1 MTSILNLR
9 PVGSAQGET
18 AKSDVLASHLWPN
31 HNDRSKYRL
40 EARRLNTI
48 HQVDRD
54 QLVKEVRR
62 WKRDYSDPDYR
73 QQAIGPTTTGWWATG
88 KELKGVKKQAA
99 LLEKLGMTAFY
110 EDCKRLT
117 AHHAVR
123 GRAYLT
129 HDDDPDVAPFVDVNL
144 QLVVTASVRDG
155 TYSVKGLYVSHKS
168 ADSGAFGSL
177 LYCGSP
183 SWPRV
188 LQTIWSP
195 PAAGEVLES
204 YLIDVPV
211 IEGEFSLDDEQT
223 LIEYAKDTY
232 GCHICPQMS
241 VRKAYPLAPEIVAW
255 VSKIDDPTH
264 PLFEMHKVAPGQIL
278 SNWESTRDARRK
290 MAGEERAEWARV
302 TMHGM
307 SRAQWAAKCFAGRG
321 ACKSTNGQGMKGAA
335 KKRHAMKSVA
345 GMKKYSHL
353 PAKAKARAM
362 SEAKKRGYAAA
373 KNKPCRC
380 GSMTHNR
387 MSHRECRFYGMV
399 LTDREKKKGKIR
411 TVPYFNQPRCYE
423 CP

>member
-1 MTSILNLR
+1 M
-9 PVGSAQGET
+9 
-18 AKSDVLASHLWPN
+18 ASHLWPKK
-31 HNDRSKYRL
+31 HNVL
-40 EARRLNTI
+40 EARQLNTI

-62 WKRDYSDPDYR
+62 WKRDYSDSGYG
-73 QQAIGPTTTGWWATG
+73 QKKIGPTKTGWWANA
-88 KELKGVKKQAA
+88 KELKGKKKQAA

-129 HDDDPDVAPFVDVNL
+129 HEDDPDVAPFVDVNL

-155 TYSVKGLYVSHKS
+155 TCSVKGLYVSHKC

-183 SWPRV
+183 LWPRV

-195 PAAGEVLES
+195 PAAGEALES

-211 IEGEFSLDDEQT
+211 IEGEFSLDDEAT
-223 LIEYAKDTY
+223 LIEFAKDTY
-232 GCHICPQMS
+232 GCEICPQFS
-241 VRKAYPLAPEIVAW
+241 ARKAYPLPRETVAW
-255 VSKIDDPTH
+255 ISKIDDPTH
-264 PLFEMHKVAPGQIL
+264 PLFEMHKVAPG
-278 SNWESTRDARRK
+278 SRVPNWVATRDARRK
-290 MAGEERAEWARV
+290 MIGEERAEWARV
-302 TMHGM
+302 SMQGK

-321 ACKSTNGQGMKGAA
+321 ATKTTRGKGMKKGAA

-345 GMKKYSHL
+345 GMKKYQNL
-353 PAKAKARAM
+353 PPKAKARAI
-362 SEAKKRGYAAA
+362 SAACKRGHAAA

-380 GSMTHNR
+380 GSTSHNR
-387 MSHRECRFYGMV
+387 ISHRECRFYGMV
-399 LTDREKKKGKIR
+399 LTDREKKKGGKR
-411 TVPYFNQPRCYE
+411 HKPYANQPRCYE